1 MADDQKKEEKVEEK
15 KEVKV
20 SAELKKIIDSVEKLT
35 VLELSEL
42 VKALEDKFGVSAAAP
57 VAMAAAGAP
66 AGGDA
71 APAEEAKSEYQV
83 VLTAAGANKIG
94 VIKALREINQE
105 LGLKEAKD
113 LAEAAPKEVGT
124 FKKEVAEEAKKKL
137 EEAGAQVELK

>member
-1 MADDQKKEEKVEEK
+1 MTDDK

-20 SAELKKIIDSVEKLT
+20 SANLTKIIEAVEKLT
-35 VLELSEL
+35 VLELAEL

-57 VAMAAAGAP
+57 VAMAAPAAAGA
-66 AGGDA
+66 A
-71 APAEEAKSEYQV
+71 APAEETKSEYQV
-83 VLTAAGANKIG
+83 MLTAAGANKIG

-124 FKKEVAEEAKKKL
+124 FKKEQAEEAKKKL
-137 EEAGAQVELK
+137 EAAGAQVELK

>member
-1 MADDQKKEEKVEEK
+1 MADEPKKEAK

-20 SAELKKIIDSVEKLT
+20 SASLQKIIDSVEKLT
-35 VLELSEL
+35 VLELAEL

-57 VAMAAAGAP
+57 MAAAPAAGTPAAGA
-66 AGGDA
+66 AA
-71 APAEEAKSEYQV
+71 APEAKAEYQL
-83 VLTAAGANKIG
+83 VLTSAGANKIG

-113 LAEAAPKEVGT
+113 LTEAAPKEVGT
-124 FKKEVAEEAKKKL
+124 FKKEEAEAAKKKL

>member
-1 MADDQKKEEKVEEK
+1 MADEPKKEAK

-20 SAELKKIIDSVEKLT
+20 SASLQKIIDSVEKLT
-35 VLELSEL
+35 VLELAEL

-57 VAMAAAGAP
+57 MAAAPAAGTPAAGA
-66 AGGDA
+66 AA
-71 APAEEAKSEYQV
+71 APEAKAEYQL
-83 VLTAAGANKIG
+83 VLTSAGANKIG

-113 LAEAAPKEVGT
+113 LTEAAPKEVGV
-124 FKKEVAEEAKKKL
+124 FKKEEAEAAKKKL